1 MLDSIKRNGALVYNL
16 LYTLGYKSCSGLVQ
30 GKIEVVK
37 KMEFIVEKAL
47 GSMPSQDLMESCQA
61 NIKVIGCGGAGNNM
75 VGWLYKKGIKGA
87 EIIATNTD
95 QQHLNI
101 TGADRKF
108 LIGKDCTRGLGCGGF
123 PNKGAEAAQESL
135 TQIKEALKSSDMV
148 FVCAGMGGGTGTGAA
163 PVVAQ
168 VAKDTGAIVI
178 GTVTMPFNIER
189 ARCDKAEFGLQQLRQ
204 VSDTVIVID
213 NNRLVQIAGN
223 LPIQQA
229 FAVANELVATMIKGI
244 VETIAVP
251 SLVNLDYADVKAIM
265 SNGGVAAIG
274 VGSSDTNNRV
284 EEAVKGALSNPLL
297 DISYEGST
305 GALIHIT
312 GGPDMTLD
320 EVSKIGELV
329 TESLHDDANVIWGAR
344 VSDEMKGKLTVM
356 TIITGVNSPWILG
369 KVDQKH
375 AQHKA
380 RVLSQELG
388 IELV

>member
-1 MLDSIKRNGALVYNL
+1 
-16 LYTLGYKSCSGLVQ
+16 
-30 GKIEVVK
+30 
-37 KMEFIVEKAL
+37 MEFIVEKAL
-47 GSMPSQDLMESCQA
+47 GNVPENEMESTMQA

-108 LIGKDCTRGLGCGGF
+108 LMGKDCTRGLGCGGF
-123 PNKGAEAAQESL
+123 PNRGAEAAQESL
-135 TQIKEALKSSDMV
+135 TEIKESLKDSDMV
-148 FVCAGMGGGTGTGAA
+148 FVCAGMGGGTGTGAS
-163 PVVAQ
+163 PTVAQ

-189 ARCDKAEFGLQQLRQ
+189 ARCDKAEFGLQELRQ

-229 FAVANELVATMIKGI
+229 FAVANELIATMIKGI

-274 VGSSDTNNRV
+274 VGSSDTNSRV

-297 DISYEGST
+297 DINYDGAT
-305 GALIHIT
+305 GALIHVT

-320 EVSKIGELV
+320 EVSRIGELV

-344 VSDEMKGKLTVM
+344 VAEDMKGKMTVM

-369 KVDQKH
+369 KVDEKR
-375 AQHKA
+375 AQEKA
-380 RVLSQELG
+380 QQLSSELG